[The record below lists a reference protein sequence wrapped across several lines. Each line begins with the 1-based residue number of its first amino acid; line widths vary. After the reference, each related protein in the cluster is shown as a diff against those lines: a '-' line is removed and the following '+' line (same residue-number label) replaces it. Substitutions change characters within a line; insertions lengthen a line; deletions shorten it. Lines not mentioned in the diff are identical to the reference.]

1 MTVRAHAQPDEF
13 NHSFYGSLEH
23 PRNGLIVNYGP
34 GEVGVL
40 ARAEVEEGDVTLKLC
55 VISRVIKSEA

>member
-13 NHSFYGSLEH
+13 NHGGDGPLEH
-23 PRNGLIVNYGP
+23 PRNGLVVEHGP

-40 ARAEVEEGDVTLKLC
+40 ARAEAEEGDV
-55 VISRVIKSEA
+55 A